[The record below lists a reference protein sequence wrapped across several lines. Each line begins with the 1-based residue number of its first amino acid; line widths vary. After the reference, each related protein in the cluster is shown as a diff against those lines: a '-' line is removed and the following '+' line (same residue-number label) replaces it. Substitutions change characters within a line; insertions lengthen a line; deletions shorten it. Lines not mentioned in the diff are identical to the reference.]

1 MRGSI
6 NKKLPFSTLALAV
19 FLIVAAWFLLFF
31 TIPFFVVPA
40 ALSNNVVLSSIG
52 KRLIFSAMGFVALLV
67 ILARNRV
74 SNRQFW
80 EVFFCY
86 GISWIIIS
94 NLGEGLA
101 EFVFAQRDTTSIDT
115 SNALIATLVSYATI
129 LGPAIVTLIISRRIL
144 FRENNKGA
152 EGNQGDQRAS
162 SAETLISPSQ
172 ENEHSHGPIPSRVV
186 PEEVR
191 LEQASTDRK
200 SKVEDAQEE
209 LEKSLGGLNALKQK
223 GVLSDAE
230 FEEAKNRAKE
240 VYEHQNQLAEEAHE
254 RQTKL
259 SELRNYK
266 KELQTEFDNSMAE
279 LVALNQQGVLD
290 NSAFNNAKKRLL
302 LSFGEKGIESVI
314 LYKGIIIEKQGDK
327 FFVDGRE
334 YNDVDTA
341 KIYVDFYKNLKGFGG
356 LRLG

>member
-40 ALSNNVVLSSIG
+40 ALSNNAVLSSIG

-86 GISWIIIS
+86 GISWIVIS

-101 EFVFAQRDTTSIDT
+101 ENVFEQRDTTSIDA
-115 SNALIATLVSYATI
+115 SNALFVTLINYATI

-162 SAETLISPSQ
+162 SAETFVATTSTPSGGSQ
-172 ENEHSHGPIPSRVV
+172 SINNEDLG
-186 PEEVR
+186 E
-191 LEQASTDRK
+191 
-200 SKVEDAQEE
+200 KVERPD
-209 LEKSLGGLNALKQK
+209 
-223 GVLSDAE
+223 
-230 FEEAKNRAKE
+230 
-240 VYEHQNQLAEEAHE
+240 AEEALKKPDRQE
-254 RQTKL
+254 RQTEEAPVEVDVKNEL
-259 SELRNYK
+259 APETSDATEKGDGWSEEYQILNEYDPVVK
-266 KELQTEFDNSMAE
+266 DCHDELE
-279 LVALNQQGVLD
+279 GLD
-290 NSAFNNAKKRLL
+290 PL
-302 LSFGEKGIESVI
+302 LSSQFRDEVVSNRKKATDIRDRLKAQHENKLNPNRDATYRLKSRNAYSYPPIE
-314 LYKGIIIEKQGDK
+314 
-327 FFVDGRE
+327 
-334 YNDVDTA
+334 A
-341 KIYVDFYKNLKGFGG
+341 
-356 LRLG
+356 LG